1 MKGISKEMG
10 AISWRPLLVIFLLVA
25 ALGILGLPSMETS
38 LWAKSS
44 EITILHTNNVTGHLF
59 GCPT

>member
-1 MKGISKEMG
+1 MKEISKEMG
-10 AISWRPLLVIFLLVA
+10 AILEGCLLVIFLSA
-25 ALGILGLPSMETS
+25 MALGILGLPMTEAPV
-38 LWAKSS
+38 WALPS